1 MTAFI
6 KLCFFLYSAYDADT
20 GKALTYTELCSIAAI
35 MGVEQVPF
43 IRRGKAFGSVDTMLA
58 DAEGLSLHGNDIPR
72 EGLVWRT
79 EDGSVHFKCK
89 SRSYKVW
96 FEG

>member
-1 MTAFI
+1 MIAAFI

-20 GKALTYTELCSIAAI
+20 GKAL
-35 MGVEQVPF
+35 
-43 IRRGKAFGSVDTMLA
+43 GSVETMLA
-58 DAEGLSLHGNDIPR
+58 DAEGLSLHGKDIPH